1 MRNIELKA
9 RLRDWEAAR
18 RECRALDAHPQGDIH
33 QLDTYFRAPEGR
45 LKLRE
50 AQPGR
55 TELVFY
61 RRPNAPGPKACDYLL
76 APVEP
81 SIKPLLTGALGVLA
95 TVDKTRTLY
104 LWENV
109 RIHLDRVTGLGEF
122 IELEAVLSEEYDEED
137 GRRKL
142 ERLVESFGLRPD
154 DLFDGSYLDM
164 IRAAETARRTS
175 DSR

>member
-9 RLRDWEAAR
+9 RLRDWEAALR
-18 RECRALDAHPQGDIH
+18 ACRDLEARPQGDIH
-33 QLDTYFRAPEGR
+33 QLDTYFRVPEGR

-50 AQPGR
+50 ARPGR

-61 RRPNAPGPKACDYLL
+61 RRPNVFGPKGCDYLL
-76 APVEP
+76 APAEP
-81 SIKPLLTGALGVLA
+81 SIKPLLIGALGVLA
-95 TVDKTRTLY
+95 IVEKTRTLY

-109 RIHLDRVTGLGEF
+109 RIHLDRVTDLGEF
-122 IELEAVLSEEYDEED
+122 IEFEAVLSEEYDEDD

-142 ERLVESFGLRPD
+142 EPLIEAFELRPE

-164 IRAAETARRTS
+164 KRAAKDAS
-175 DSR
+175 

>member
-18 RECRALDAHPQGDIH
+18 RACRALDARPQGDIH
-33 QLDTYFRAPEGR
+33 QLDTYFRVTEGR

-50 AQPGR
+50 AQPGP

-61 RRPNAPGPKACDYLL
+61 QRPNVPGPKGCDYLL
-76 APVEP
+76 APVQP
-81 SIKPLLTGALGVLA
+81 SIKPLLSGALGILA
-95 TVDKTRTLY
+95 IVEKTRTLY

-122 IELEAVLSEEYDEED
+122 IEFEAVLSEDYDEED

-142 ERLVESFGLRPD
+142 EHLTASFGLRPE

-164 IRAAETARRTS
+164 IRAIETP
-175 DSR
+175 